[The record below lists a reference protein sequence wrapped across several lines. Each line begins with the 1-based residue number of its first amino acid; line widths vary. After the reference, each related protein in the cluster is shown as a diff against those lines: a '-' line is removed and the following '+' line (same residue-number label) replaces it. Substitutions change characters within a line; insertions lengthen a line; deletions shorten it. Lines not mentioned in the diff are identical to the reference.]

1 MVYLIYMYM
10 LYVHANNVHTIYR
23 IFAIDHEFICPYS
36 KHPSLRVWDG
46 MVGFKVATDQI
57 FGILSKPQLVD
68 CRDYKNQYIMVRMEN
83 NGWLLITWDE
93 Y

>member
-1 MVYLIYMYM
+1 MYM
-10 LYVHANNVHTIYR
+10 LYVHTIYR

-57 FGILSKPQLVD
+57 FGILQNP
-68 CRDYKNQYIMVRMEN
+68 N
-83 NGWLLITWDE
+83 WLIVEIIRTNILW
-93 Y
+93 